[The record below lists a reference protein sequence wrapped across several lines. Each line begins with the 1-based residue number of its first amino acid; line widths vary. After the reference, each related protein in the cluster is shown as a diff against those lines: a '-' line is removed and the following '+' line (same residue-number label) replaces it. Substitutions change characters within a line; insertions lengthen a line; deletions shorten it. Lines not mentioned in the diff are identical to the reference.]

1 MRGIGGRA
9 KGRVR
14 GRHPTILQ
22 AVQSPL
28 PGPLEAPETLPF
40 DATMQDSN
48 LVFVMRR
55 EATDQQVSDLVDE
68 LASHDILPSVTSQ
81 GDRQLVAVRHCPPDL
96 LAATSV
102 ASGVDRAITGEGPVR
117 FVDRRLQPEDTV
129 VKVGGVP
136 IGDGTFTVIAGPCAV
151 ESREQL
157 LEVALSVKDAGAG
170 ILRGDA
176 FKPRTSPYAFQGLGL
191 QALEYLA
198 EARTTTGLPF
208 VVEVVDPR
216 DVEQVSDVADML
228 RIGTRN
234 MSNYA
239 LLKEVG
245 GQSKPVLLKRGRTAT
260 IDEWANAA
268 EYIYDRGNGDIVLVE
283 RGIRTFERSTRNTL
297 DISAVPILKAMTHL
311 PVMVDPSH
319 ASGRRDLVAPLAKAA
334 IAVGADG
341 VMVDVHPHP
350 ETALVDGD
358 QALLPAE
365 FGQLMK
371 ELRVLSDALDIDG

>member
-1 MRGIGGRA
+1 
-9 KGRVR
+9 
-14 GRHPTILQ
+14 
-22 AVQSPL
+22 
-28 PGPLEAPETLPF
+28 
-40 DATMQDSN
+40 MQQPN
-48 LVFVMRR
+48 LVFVMQR
-55 EATDQQVSDLVDE
+55 EATDEQVSELVAR
-68 LASHDILPSVTSQ
+68 LASTDIVTSVTFQ
-81 GDRQLVAVRHCPPDL
+81 GGHQIVAAQDCPSGLIEQLGAMAGVERAV
-96 LAATSV
+96 V
-102 ASGVDRAITGEGPVR
+102 GEAPVR
-117 FVDRRLQPEDTV
+117 FVDRDLHREDTV

-136 IGDGTFTVIAGPCAV
+136 IGGGSFAVIAGPCAV

-157 LEVALSVKDAGAG
+157 LEIAASVKGHGAG

-198 EARTTTGLPF
+198 EARITTGLPF

-319 ASGRRDLVAPLAKAA
+319 SSGRRDLVAPLAKAA

-371 ELRVLSDALDIDG
+371 DLRVLSDALGIDG